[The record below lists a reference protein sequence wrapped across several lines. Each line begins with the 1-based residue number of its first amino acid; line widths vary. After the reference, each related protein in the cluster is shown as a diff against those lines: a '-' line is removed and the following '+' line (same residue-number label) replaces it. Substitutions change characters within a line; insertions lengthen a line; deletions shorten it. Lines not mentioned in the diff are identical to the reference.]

1 MALKS
6 AAVDLATD
14 PARAK
19 MIDEKGNLELKRW
32 LVLLLSAAL
41 GACAATPASRQE
53 ADRLFNDQ
61 AFVPPSVRINAADV
75 FALSPEMKRYI
86 ETDVARL
93 VHLRGR
99 QHGLFDALYDRAQL
113 KLEYDAGM
121 TRNAAEAFASRA
133 GNCLSLVIM
142 TAAFAKEMDF
152 TIRYQNVFT
161 DETWSRDGDFYLSI
175 GHVNLSLVRKRVED
189 AMTRND
195 GDSMTIDFLPPA
207 DLRGARTWAID
218 EPTIIAMYMN
228 NRAVESLTSG
238 RMDDAYWW
246 AREAILQDPRFM
258 SAYNTLGVVYQRHGN
273 LAEAKRAFDFILERE
288 PANTRAM
295 SNLALVLH
303 DQGNMAAALELTRKL
318 ERMEPNPPFGYFK
331 RGLAA
336 MQESDYKTAKEMFT
350 KEVDRAAYYHEFHFW
365 LALAYVGLG
374 EMEPARKH
382 MTIAVENSTTRKDHD
397 LYAAKLGRIQAMVP
411 VLRR

>member
-1 MALKS
+1 C
-6 AAVDLATD
+6 ATSPSPQD
-14 PARAK
+14 
-19 MIDEKGNLELKRW
+19 
-32 LVLLLSAAL
+32 
-41 GACAATPASRQE
+41 ATS
-53 ADRLFNDQ
+53 LFNDQ
-61 AFVPPSVRINAADV
+61 AFVQSSVRINAADV
-75 FALSPEMKRYI
+75 FALSPEMKRYL

-93 VHLRGR
+93 VRLRGR
-99 QHGLFDALYDRAQL
+99 QRGLFDALYDRAQL

-121 TRNAAEAFASRA
+121 TRNAA
-133 GNCLSLVIM
+133 
-142 TAAFAKEMDF
+142 
-152 TIRYQNVFT
+152 
-161 DETWSRDGDFYLSI
+161 
-175 GHVNLSLVRKRVED
+175 
-189 AMTRND
+189 
-195 GDSMTIDFLPPA
+195 DSMTIDFLPPA

-218 EPTIIAMYMN
+218 EPTIVAMYMN

-238 RMDDAYWW
+238 RVDDAYWW
-246 AREAILQDPRFM
+246 AREAVLQDPRFM